1 MTWPALVFGAAAG
14 WQAGE
19 SAIDQFENSYDWAFY
34 RDEDAT
40 VHDAIQNLDR
50 GHKALAKINV
60 ELETDELFWADPFT
74 PEGSKLMLKML
85 PAAAEMRLGAEQALE
100 SIYRKKDKV
109 HANQATLG
117 DIELGAWR
125 WDTLGMKAQFTQEI
139 NNCYWD
145 AFQNQTEPGRV
156 YNDLSEITDING
168 RLEDLRDAITRL
180 REMYRQ
186 AWLREYEPYWLDNV
200 LIRYD
205 VLAREFER
213 KILEVR
219 QAQREFDTT
228 KVLTPPQQMGFY
240 LQP

>member
-1 MTWPALVFGAAAG
+1 L
-14 WQAGE
+14 
-19 SAIDQFENSYDWAFY
+19 S
-34 RDEDAT
+34 
-40 VHDAIQNLDR
+40 
-50 GHKALAKINV
+50 
-60 ELETDELFWADPFT
+60 
-74 PEGSKLMLKML
+74 
-85 PAAAEMRLGAEQALE
+85 
-100 SIYRKKDKV
+100 
-109 HANQATLG
+109 

-139 NNCYWD
+139 NNFYWD
-145 AFQNQTEPGRV
+145 AFQNQTDTGRV
-156 YNDLSEITDING
+156 ENDLSEITETNA
-168 RLEDLRDAITRL
+168 RLEDLRDATTRL

-219 QAQREFDTT
+219 QAHREYDAT
-228 KVLTPPQQMGFY
+228 KILPPPQQMGFY